1 VIVASLRIQFL
12 LPGCASLK
20 QKRFVL
26 ASVKAKLRNRFNV
39 SVCEN
44 DFQDKWQRSELA
56 IAAVA
61 TDRRGA
67 EIVERDVMDFLE
79 HEPRIVLCDCERN
92 YY

>member
-1 VIVASLRIQFL
+1 VIVTSLRIQFL

-67 EIVERDVMDFLE
+67 EIVERDVMEFLD

-92 YY
+92 HY